1 VPDAVAVVSVG
12 LAPAVVV
19 LVSARRDVVGPE
31 SAGPVVV
38 GSVALVA
45 SAAVVRP
52 GRSVAA
58 AQGSP
63 KSSA

>member
-31 SAGPVVV
+31 SAGPVV